1 MSPQKPPEQ
10 IEPKTLGDFLEVMS
24 KAVFQSGMSWKVV
37 ESKWDTI
44 SEAFDEFNI
53 EKVASMEEHDLELL
67 VEDRR
72 VIRNYRKLAAIVENA
87 RKMIALEQEH
97 GSFEAYL
104 RSRDDFDQTLKM
116 IKRDFK
122 FLGNFGAY
130 YFLYVVGEDV
140 PPHEEFEATYR
151 K

>member
-10 IEPKTLGDFLEVMS
+10 IEPKKLGDYLEVMS

-44 SEAFDEFNI
+44 SEAFDGFDI
-53 EKVASMEEHDLELL
+53 KKVAAMDEHDLDQL
-67 VEDRR
+67 VEDPR

-87 RKMIALEQEH
+87 GKMLNLEQEH
-97 GSFEAYL
+97 GSFKAYL
-104 RSRDDFDQTLKM
+104 RSQDDFDKTLKM

-122 FLGNFGAY
+122 FLGDFGGY
-130 YFLYVVGEDV
+130 YFLYVVGEQV
-140 PPHEEFEATYR
+140 PPHEQFEATYR